1 MIEGGDVFTFAYA
14 VNFPVMVVGFVFA
27 AFTYVFEYGG
37 RLQQESDET
46 L

>member
-1 MIEGGDVFTFAYA
+1 MIKGGDVFTFAYA

-37 RLQQESDET
+37 RLRQESDET